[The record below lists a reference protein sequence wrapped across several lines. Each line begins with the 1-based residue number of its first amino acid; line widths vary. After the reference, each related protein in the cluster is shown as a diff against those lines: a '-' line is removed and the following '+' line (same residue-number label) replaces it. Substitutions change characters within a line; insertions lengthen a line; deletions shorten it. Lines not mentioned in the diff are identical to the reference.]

1 MNLRALKR
9 DLWLKNLM
17 RKPNILLFSELL
29 IKVLLVTVNEVDENA
44 LIIYG
49 KTWKVYRGKLYHVLK
64 PYFISRR
71 RRRRRR
77 RRRKPTLS

>member
-17 RKPNILLFSELL
+17 RKPNILSFSELL
-29 IKVLLVTVNEVDENA
+29 IKVLLITVNEVDKNA

-49 KTWKVYRGKLYHVLK
+49 KTWKVYRGKLYLVLK
-64 PYFISRR
+64 PYFISMRR
-71 RRRRRR
+71 RRRG